1 VHVARVFLEG
11 WPLAKD
17 NVSRSW
23 AVDNLVP
30 VIAIQK
36 NVDLIASAFS
46 TMSLALLIVSIV
58 FGTNG
63 VDPSQVIGRF
73 DSARVREREQ
83 QLVNAIARESI
94 SKLGGVAWSCVVFRI
109 ENQKYS
115 IVENK
120 RIVSKRWKRM
130 PFE

>member
-1 VHVARVFLEG
+1 MHVARIFLEG
-11 WPLAKD
+11 RALAKD

-23 AVDNLVP
+23 AVDNLVS
-30 VIAIQK
+30 VIAVQK
-36 NVDLIASAFS
+36 NVDLIASTFS

>member
-1 VHVARVFLEG
+1 MLIVRLFDEFSKVHVARIFLEG
-11 WPLAKD
+11 RALAKD

-23 AVDNLVP
+23 AVDNLVS

-58 FGTNG
+58 LGTNG

-83 QLVNAIARESI
+83 LLVNAKARESI
-94 SKLGGVAWSCVVFRI
+94 SKLGGVA
-109 ENQKYS
+109 
-115 IVENK
+115 
-120 RIVSKRWKRM
+120 
-130 PFE
+130 